1 MRLERGT
8 SAGVLHR
15 QLQQAALPGLIGV
28 LRLSG
33 HGY

>member
-8 SAGVLHR
+8 SAGILHR